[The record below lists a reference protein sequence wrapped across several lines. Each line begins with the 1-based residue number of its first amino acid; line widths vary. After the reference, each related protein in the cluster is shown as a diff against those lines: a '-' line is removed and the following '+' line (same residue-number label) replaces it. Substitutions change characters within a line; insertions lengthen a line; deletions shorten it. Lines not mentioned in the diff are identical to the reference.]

1 MTYFYDMD
9 QNKKLNSSKVHILIL
24 QRLGDIYSKFCVF
37 CLIVSNET
45 ANTHFTFS
53 ETWVCYIIKS
63 KTP

>member
-9 QNKKLNSSKVHILIL
+9 QNKKLNSSKVRKVL

-53 ETWVCYIIKS
+53 ETRAFYIIKS